1 LQRFF
6 GFGGFGMNGRTGKT
20 LGWLGDCN
28 ENDLGIFAAATSKVT
43 IGNGK
48 KAKFWDSPWLDGV
61 RQKDL
66 APLIHDISASKK
78 STVCEALANNSW
90 VSKINMQM
98 G

>member
-48 KAKFWDSPWLDGV
+48 KAKFWDSP
-61 RQKDL
+61 
-66 APLIHDISASKK
+66 
-78 STVCEALANNSW
+78 
-90 VSKINMQM
+90 
-98 G
+98 